1 MNVTLRTNT
10 HNTSPRKVAIR
21 YIAIHYTAGT
31 TSKKGSAR
39 NTASWFA
46 NPKATASADYIVDD
60 AEAVQYNPN
69 PKTRYT
75 WAVGDKLKTTKGGGK
90 WYGKCTNRNS
100 ISVEICSSLKKGYVY
115 AETPANSQ
123 GWYFTDEV
131 IANAVELVKELM
143 RIYNIPASNVI
154 RHYDVSGKKCPGI
167 VGWNEDSGD
176 TSAWVQFKKAIAGEI

>member
-1 MNVTLRTNT
+1 MNITALTNT

-39 NTASWFA
+39 NTANWFA
-46 NPKATASADYIVDD
+46 NPKNTNGSADYIVDD
-60 AEAVQYNPN
+60 GEVVRYNPN

-75 WAVGDKLKTTKGGGK
+75 WAVGDKFKASKGGGK

-100 ISVEICSSLKKGYVY
+100 ISVEICSSLAEGYPY
-115 AETPANSQ
+115 PQNPNSK

-143 RIYNIPASNVI
+143 RIYNVPASNVI
-154 RHYDVSGKKCPGI
+154 RHYDVTGKICPGI
-167 VGWNEDSGD
+167 IGWNEDSGD
-176 TSAWVQFKKAIAGEI
+176 TSAWQQFRKAIAGEV